1 MQKNSQRTR
10 VKAAAALFALLAIFS
25 LVLPS
30 CSEAESKKVVIAIA
44 EPGYNT
50 AVTLPALAKKI
61 WTEELGY
68 EVTIIIGDPKK
79 HDLTGLPEA
88 LKDAD
93 VLVTSVR
100 RQALPADQLTA
111 LRKFL
116 AAGKPLLAIRTSSH
130 GFTAVG
136 KGPAGN
142 PEWPAFDTEVI
153 GAAFKTHKGN
163 DKQATFTAVKNAE
176 KHPVLKGVSLP
187 FSSGGGIYFSSP
199 LGETTTPLLIG
210 SIPGLEPEPVAWTN
224 VYGANKGK
232 IFYTSLGQEEEF
244 AQAAFQKLLSNA
256 MDWLL
261 SDE

>member
-1 MQKNSQRTR
+1 MQKRIK
-10 VKAAAALFALLAIFS
+10 VKAAATLAALVAIFT

-30 CSEAESKKVVIAIA
+30 CSKAKPKKVVIAIA

-50 AVTLPALAKKI
+50 PVTLPALAKKI
-61 WTEELGY
+61 WTEDLGY
-68 EVTIIIGDPKK
+68 KVTIIIGDPKK
-79 HDLTGLPEA
+79 HSLDGLPEA

-111 LRKFL
+111 LHDYLGK
-116 AAGKPLLAIRTSSH
+116 GKPLLAIRTSSH

-142 PEWPAFDTEVI
+142 PEWATFDTEVI

-163 DKQATFTAVKNAE
+163 DQQATFTAVKGAE
-176 KHPVLKGVSLP
+176 KHPILEGVALP
-187 FSSGGGIYFSSP
+187 FSSGGGIYFSGP
-199 LGETTTPLLIG
+199 LAKTTNPLLTA
-210 SIPGLEPEPVAWTN
+210 SVPGFEPEPVAWTN
-224 VYGANKGK
+224 SYGPNKGK

-244 AQAAFQKLLSNA
+244 AQASFQKLLSNA

-261 SDE
+261 KGS